1 MKRIQFFG
9 LILAALLLAALLTG
23 LAPSACADPAPQGSS
38 QGVILSADGKTVT
51 SYNGPG
57 GHVLIPEGVTSIEGG
72 AFSSGSGLISLTIP
86 GSVTNIGGAAFYDC
100 RTLKSVTFQEGT
112 ANSPLSIGE
121 QAFWKCSSLESVTFP
136 DRPMN
141 IGWVAFADCT
151 SLKEVT
157 IPNGSVS
164 IGDTA
169 FCLCTS
175 LESVSMPNGA
185 ASIGDC
191 VFDRCT
197 GIRSITIPNEV
208 GTVGITVFGHSYQIE
223 NLTIHGSLTV
233 QHTFRGYDCDHASQL
248 EHVTITG
255 GAVAEGAFD
264 NSVGH
269 FPSLRSVTLLDGVT
283 GIGEMAFFD
292 CASLESITIPNSV
305 TEIGAS
311 AFEKCTGLKSLYI
324 PGSVNFVGAA
334 VTNLSGVKDIYFA
347 GTEERWNEIIP
358 EYTDFYFSGITFH
371 YLSKSVSVSADPAE
385 GGTVTGGGILEN
397 GQSATV
403 TAVPGAG
410 YAFIGWTE
418 DGQTVSTENPWTFTP
433 EGDRALTANFV
444 PKTYTL
450 TLTAPEFDAVEEG
463 YAQPAAKPLTITSTG
478 NLDATIAS
486 VALSGDGAERFILN
500 KTDGATIPAGTV
512 DSATY
517 TVRPKAAL
525 AIGTYT
531 ATVTATYNDG
541 ATAAAEVSFTVN
553 LLRTYTLKL
562 TAPKFDEVEEGYDPP
577 AAKPLI
583 ITSTGN
589 SDATITRATLNG
601 TGAESF
607 ILNKTDGATIPA
619 GTVDSATYTVRPKAG
634 LKPGVYSAV
643 VAVWY
648 DNDTPASGVLRF
660 TVNEKWYPITFAM
673 DEYIEVM
680 MVQTNSHSYSPDNAV
695 ALEGETV
702 QFEPLC
708 CDDRFEIGSVTVT
721 AEDGSP
727 VACERYSEYY
737 EEYDFTDT
745 GWRFIM
751 PGTPVTVRVTLGF
764 GTPDFTLPAFLTTVE
779 EEAFEGIAASVV
791 DIPESC
797 VSIGAHAFRN
807 CPNLTQIRI
816 PDGCAL
822 GTDVFDS
829 CEMVYVFGTA
839 GSPAETYCNA
849 HDNCVFVPL
858 E

>member
-512 DSATY
+512 TGYYASMTVSAVKKFQNANKLSVDGVLGEKTY
-517 TVRPKAAL
+517 NKLYETQL
-525 AIGTYT
+525 ATPSPTPT
-531 ATVTATYNDG
+531 ATPTASPSPTPTATPG
-541 ATAAAEVSFTVN
+541 TAE
-553 LLRTYTLKL
+553 
-562 TAPKFDEVEEGYDPP
+562 
-577 AAKPLI
+577 
-583 ITSTGN
+583 
-589 SDATITRATLNG
+589 
-601 TGAESF
+601 TGA
-607 ILNKTDGATIPA
+607 
-619 GTVDSATYTVRPKAG
+619 
-634 LKPGVYSAV
+634 
-643 VAVWY
+643 
-648 DNDTPASGVLRF
+648 
-660 TVNEKWYPITFAM
+660 
-673 DEYIEVM
+673 
-680 MVQTNSHSYSPDNAV
+680 
-695 ALEGETV
+695 
-702 QFEPLC
+702 
-708 CDDRFEIGSVTVT
+708 
-721 AEDGSP
+721 
-727 VACERYSEYY
+727 
-737 EEYDFTDT
+737 
-745 GWRFIM
+745 
-751 PGTPVTVRVTLGF
+751 
-764 GTPDFTLPAFLTTVE
+764 
-779 EEAFEGIAASVV
+779 
-791 DIPESC
+791 
-797 VSIGAHAFRN
+797 
-807 CPNLTQIRI
+807 
-816 PDGCAL
+816 
-822 GTDVFDS
+822 
-829 CEMVYVFGTA
+829 
-839 GSPAETYCNA
+839 
-849 HDNCVFVPL
+849 
-858 E
+858 